1 MTSHPLTR
9 VEFHALNAL
18 ADGIEP
24 LEFVLGS
31 LSGEGIKLSRDEF
44 LVLMFGLCRRGYI
57 TISQAPIPAFGQEFS
72 ERAITPVCP
81 EDIAG
86 DLEVAF
92 QETYAHGGYLRSAAI
107 PADTPLAGVPFGI
120 YFDLTPAG
128 RVEWEESLKFSRRLS
143 TKWV

>member
-1 MTSHPLTR
+1 MSSHPLSR

-31 LSGEGIKLSRDEF
+31 LEEQGIRLSRDEF
-44 LVLMFGLCRRGYI
+44 LVLMFGLFRRGYI

-72 ERAITPVCP
+72 ERPIAPACP

-107 PADTPLAGVPFGI
+107 PADTPPAGIPFGI
-120 YFDLTPAG
+120 YFDLTPTG
-128 RVEWEESLKFSRRLS
+128 RAEWDLPEYESFVEDRS
-143 TKWV
+143 V

>member
-31 LSGEGIKLSRDEF
+31 LSGEGIKPSREEF
-44 LVLMFGLCRRGYI
+44 LVLMFGLFRRGYI
-57 TISQAPIPAFGQEFS
+57 TITQAPIPAFGQEFS
-72 ERAITPVCP
+72 ERAINPVCP
-81 EDIAG
+81 EDVAG
-86 DLEVAF
+86 DLEVEF
-92 QETYAHGGYLRSAAI
+92 QKTYAHGGYLRSAAI
-107 PADTPLAGVPFGI
+107 PADALPAGVPFGI

-128 RVEWEESLKFSRRLS
+128 RAEWGQPQYESFVEQRS
-143 TKWV
+143 V

>member
-1 MTSHPLTR
+1 MSSYPLGR
-9 VEFHALNAL
+9 VEFHAFNAL

-31 LSGEGIKLSRDEF
+31 LEGEGIKLSRDEF
-44 LVLMFGLCRRGYI
+44 LTLMFGLFRRGYI

-72 ERAITPVCP
+72 ERAITPACP

-92 QETYAHGGYLRSAAI
+92 RDTYVHGGYLRSAAI
-107 PADTPLAGVPFGI
+107 PAGTPPAGVPFGM

-128 RVEWEESLKFSRRLS
+128 RTEWDLPEYESFVEER
-143 TKWV
+143 TV